1 MREIAMAKTATVEK
15 TIDRKGKP
23 RIVDVIGYAAS
34 VGVKAKDTQELI
46 ERVERGLA
54 YGAFKRLVELLEVSN
69 STLTDLLQIPR
80 RTLTRRRQAG
90 RLAPDESERLLRIS
104 RVLDAAVELF
114 EGDRGRALRWL
125 QSPNRALNGEA
136 PLHMA
141 RTEIGAHEV
150 EDLIGRLEYGVFS

>member
-1 MREIAMAKTATVEK
+1 MNGRSVGERPSAA
-15 TIDRKGKP
+15 
-23 RIVDVIGYAAS
+23 DVIGYAAS
-34 VGVKAKDTQELI
+34 VGVQVRDTQELI

-54 YGAFKRLVELLEVSN
+54 YGAFKRLVELLEVPN
-69 STLTDLLQIPR
+69 STLTELLQIPS

-104 RVLDAAVELF
+104 RVLDAAVELS
-114 EGDRGRALRWL
+114 EGDRSRALRWL
-125 QSPNRALNGEA
+125 QSPNRALNGDT

-141 RTEIGAHEV
+141 KTEIGAHEV